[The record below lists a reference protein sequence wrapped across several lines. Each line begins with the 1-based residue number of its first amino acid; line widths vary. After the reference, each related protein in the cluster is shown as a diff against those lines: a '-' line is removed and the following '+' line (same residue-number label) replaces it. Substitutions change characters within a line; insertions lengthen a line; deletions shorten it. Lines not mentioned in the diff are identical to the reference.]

1 MAEERRKAR
10 VEERLKI
17 KIGEAKNLM
26 CGGGGGGGGAGDVF
40 CALSLDQEEIFRTG
54 AAPRCPD
61 PFFGEEFQF
70 EVPRRFRHLAV
81 YVHARDRDRARPAKV
96 LGKVA
101 VRRDELH
108 AYHGKDHWFPLRT
121 VDADSEVQGKAHL
134 QLQLQAGGAPADPS
148 TATALCVRVLECS
161 ELTHT
166 NGACDPFAT
175 VALRY
180 SDGRTE
186 NKRTRTRKKTTSP
199 HFDDAFVFEL
209 PSARGAGQNH
219 ERHSGGAG
227 AGAGAEWA
235 ELRVALW
242 HDASGVAA
250 GNVFLGEVRLP
261 LLGQQHLQRALGSAW
276 YFLQPRSGAQRGSPK
291 QPAGAGAG
299 AGSPLAA
306 LEGLGSLRLKIHYTV
321 DYVFPSPA
329 YDALRDLIL
338 QSPQVEPITSSAAYI
353 LGEIVPSKLDAAQ
366 PLVRVL
372 VHHDQIVPMVRAL
385 AHWEISKLT
394 DANTIFRG
402 NTLVSKMMDEVM
414 RLAGLHYLHNT
425 LRPSL
430 ELLFQE
436 HKPCEIDPTRVKD
449 PNVIETNLNNLKGY
463 VQAIF
468 QAITTSALQ
477 CPVLMCQLFHVL
489 KEIASYHFPS
499 NREVKYS
506 VISGFVFL
514 RFFAPAILGP
524 KLFDLTTE
532 QIDQQTNR
540 TLTLISKIIQSL
552 GNLVSCRSLQQPCKE
567 EYMTAVYQT
576 FCTEQHIQAI
586 RQFLEIISAASN
598 PNPNHR
604 NLDSPV
610 ILKEGVMIKR
620 AQGRKRFGRKNFKLR
635 YFRLTTQDLTY
646 SKTKGKEPLC
656 CIPLDQILAVERL
669 KEESFKKKN
678 MFQIVQPERALYVQA
693 NNCVEEKEWIDILTK
708 ICQTN
713 ANRLQRYHPSAFVN
727 GHWLCC
733 RAMVEGAPGCTDV
746 SSFESE
752 KSLQMNLDPDRELQ
766 RIHSLFISHMDR
778 LEALTNACECQ
789 AVYTGDICFMPSFV
803 IEDVQSCFKT
813 LSLVMETAY
822 KLEQEHRSYQR
833 SLARETKYGSKQ
845 APIGDDNY
853 LLLAGRPDS
862 HLFKTYSSPK

>member
-1 MAEERRKAR
+1 MYGSIAR
-10 VEERLKI
+10 ISDI
-17 KIGEAKNLM
+17 KIAAHATNIRYIAYYSFHHERNIPKQLKVICGGVALISHELQSYDVVVLYLLAFEITVEMRNAIGSLSREKKGPTAFDQRPFFKTPVGEAKNLM
-26 CGGGGGGGGAGDVF
+26 CGGAGGGGGAGDVF

-81 YVHARDRDRARPAKV
+81 YVHARDRDRARPAK
-96 LGKVA
+96 
-101 VRRDELH
+101 
-108 AYHGKDHWFPLRT
+108 
-121 VDADSEVQGKAHL
+121 
-134 QLQLQAGGAPADPS
+134 
-148 TATALCVRVLECS
+148 CS

-219 ERHSGGAG
+219 ERQSG
-227 AGAGAEWA
+227 GAGAEWA

-250 GNVFLGEVRLP
+250 GNVFLGEP
-261 LLGQQHLQRALGSAW
+261 
-276 YFLQPRSGAQRGSPK
+276 
-291 QPAGAGAG
+291 AGAG

-402 NTLVSKMMDEVM
+402 NTLVSKMMDE
-414 RLAGLHYLHNT
+414 
-425 LRPSL
+425 
-430 ELLFQE
+430 
-436 HKPCEIDPTRVKD
+436 
-449 PNVIETNLNNLKGY
+449 GY

-713 ANRLQRYHPSAFVN
+713 ANRLQRYHPSAF
-727 GHWLCC
+727 L
-733 RAMVEGAPGCTDV
+733 
-746 SSFESE
+746 
-752 KSLQMNLDPDRELQ
+752 
-766 RIHSLFISHMDR
+766 
-778 LEALTNACECQ
+778 
-789 AVYTGDICFMPSFV
+789 
-803 IEDVQSCFKT
+803 
-813 LSLVMETAY
+813 
-822 KLEQEHRSYQR
+822 
-833 SLARETKYGSKQ
+833 
-845 APIGDDNY
+845 
-853 LLLAGRPDS
+853 
-862 HLFKTYSSPK
+862 